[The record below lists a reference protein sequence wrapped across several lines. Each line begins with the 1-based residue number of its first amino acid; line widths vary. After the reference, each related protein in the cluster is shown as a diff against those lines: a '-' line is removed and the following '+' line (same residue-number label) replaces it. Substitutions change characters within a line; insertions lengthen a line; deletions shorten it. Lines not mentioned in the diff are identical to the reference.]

1 MPNGDNSG
9 NIIIGQVWGIPIQ
22 INPSLL
28 LILGLITWSLAG
40 GLLPNAYPEMTTTG
54 RWMTALF
61 TAVLFFGSILVHELA
76 HAWEARRQGIPV
88 QSITL
93 YIFGGVAQIAGKPR
107 SPGGEFR
114 VAAIGPASSF
124 VLAGLFYLL
133 NRTVGDQGY
142 LGASTQWLALINLM
156 LGAFNLLP
164 GYPLDGGRV
173 LESIV
178 WGVTGKLENGVRAA
192 ATAGQIIAYIM
203 IGYGFFLAIRGDIF
217 QGIWLA
223 FIGFFLHN
231 AAGSERRSLLQQ
243 SQLSGVPVSSAM
255 GIVREPNIA
264 SNIIIQNLVENH
276 VLSLGQA
283 SFIITVNGTPAGVV
297 TLPDIAAVPRAEWQS
312 RTAGDLM
319 TPLNSLPTVAPE
331 DDLLAAVQL
340 MSANELLFLP
350 VFENGRLAGLLT
362 RDEVMRYLAQHPAA
376 A

>member
-1 MPNGDNSG
+1 MPNGENSG
-9 NIIIGQVWGIPIQ
+9 NIIIGQVWGIPVQ

-54 RWMTALF
+54 RWLTALF
-61 TAVLFFGSILVHELA
+61 TALLFFGSILVHEIA

-124 VLAGLFYLL
+124 LLAGLFYLL

-156 LGAFNLLP
+156 LGGFNLLP

-173 LESIV
+173 FESIV
-178 WGVTGKLENGVRAA
+178 WGITGKLENGIRAA
-192 ATAGQIIAYIM
+192 ALTGQVIAYIL
-203 IGYGFFLAIRGDIF
+203 IGYGFFLTIRGDIF
-217 QGIWLA
+217 QGIWLV
-223 FIGFFLHN
+223 FIGFFLN
-231 AAGSERRSLLQQ
+231 GAANTERRSLLAQ
-243 SQLSGVPVSSAM
+243 SQLSGVPVSAAM
-255 GIVREPNIA
+255 GIVREPYIA
-264 SNIIIQNLVENH
+264 SNIVIQNLVENH

-283 SFIITVNGTPAGVV
+283 SFIITVKGTPAGVV
-297 TLPDIAAVPRAEWQS
+297 TLPDIAAVPRSEWNY

-319 TPLNSLPTVAPE
+319 TPLHALPTVAPD
-331 DDLLAAVQL
+331 DDLLQAVQL
-340 MSANELLFLP
+340 MSASELLFLP
-350 VFENGRLAGLLT
+350 VVEGGRLAGLLT
-362 RDEVMRYLAQHPAA
+362 RDEVMRYLAQHPAPG
-376 A
+376 

>member
-1 MPNGDNSG
+1 MPNGNNDG
-9 NIIIGQVWGIPIQ
+9 NIVIGQVWGIPIQ

-40 GLLPNAYPEMTTTG
+40 GLLPNAYPEMSTTG

-76 HAWEARRQGIPV
+76 HAWEARRQDIPV

-107 SPGGEFR
+107 SPSGEFR

-124 VLAGLFYLL
+124 VLAGLFFVL

-156 LGAFNLLP
+156 LGGFNLLP

-178 WGVTGKLENGVRAA
+178 WGVTGKLEKGVRAA
-192 ATAGQIIAYIM
+192 AFAGQVIAYIL

-217 QGIWLA
+217 QGIWLV
-223 FIGFFLHN
+223 FIGFFLN
-231 AAGSERRSLLQQ
+231 GAANTERRSLLQQ
-243 SQLSGVPVSSAM
+243 SRLSGVPVSSAM

-264 SNIIIQNLVENH
+264 SNVIIQNLVENH

-283 SFIITVNGTPAGVV
+283 SFIVTVNGNPAGVV
-297 TLPDIAAVPRAEWQS
+297 TLPDIAAVPREEWS
-312 RTAGDLM
+312 RRNAGDLM
-319 TPLNSLPTVAPE
+319 TPLNELPSVAPD
-331 DDLLAAVQL
+331 DDLLSAVQL

-350 VFENGRLAGLLT
+350 VFENGRMAGLLT
-362 RDEVMRYLAQHPAA
+362 RDEVMRYLAQNPTPA
-376 A
+376 

>member
-1 MPNGDNSG
+1 MPNGDHSG
-9 NIIIGQVWGIPIQ
+9 NIVIGQVWGIPIQ

-124 VLAGLFYLL
+124 VLAGLFFAL
-133 NRTVGDQGY
+133 NRTVGDHGY
-142 LGASTQWLALINLM
+142 LGASTQWLALINVM
-156 LGAFNLLP
+156 LGGFNLLP

-178 WGVTGKLENGVRAA
+178 WGATGKLENGVRAA
-192 ATAGQIIAYIM
+192 ALAGQVIAYIL
-203 IGYGFFLAIRGDIF
+203 IGYGFFLAIRGDIL
-217 QGIWLA
+217 QGIWLV
-223 FIGFFLHN
+223 FIGFFLN
-231 AAGSERRSLLQQ
+231 GAANSERRSLLQQ
-243 SQLSGVPVSSAM
+243 SQLAGVPVSAAM
-255 GIVREPNIA
+255 GIVREPHIA
-264 SNIIIQNLVENH
+264 SNVIIQNLVENH

-283 SFIITVNGTPAGVV
+283 SFIITVSGNPAGVV
-297 TLPDIAAVPRAEWQS
+297 TLPDIAAVSRAEWS
-312 RTAGDLM
+312 VRNAGDLM
-319 TPLNSLPTVAPE
+319 TPLNALPSVAPD

-340 MSANELLFLP
+340 MSAHELLFLP
-350 VFENGRLAGLLT
+350 VFENGRMAGLLT
-362 RDEVMRYLAQHPAA
+362 RDEVMRYMAQNPAA

>member
-1 MPNGDNSG
+1 MPNGDNTG
-9 NIIIGQVWGIPIQ
+9 NIVIGQVWGIPIQ

-40 GLLPNAYPEMTTTG
+40 GLLPNAYPEMSTTG
-54 RWMTALF
+54 RWMTGLF

-76 HAWEARRQGIPV
+76 HAWEARRQDIPV
-88 QSITL
+88 LSITL

-107 SPGGEFR
+107 SPGREFR

-124 VLAGLFYLL
+124 VLAGIFFAL

-156 LGAFNLLP
+156 LAAFNLLP
-164 GYPLDGGRV
+164 GYPLDGGRI

-192 ATAGQIIAYIM
+192 ALAGQLIAYVM

-217 QGIWLA
+217 QGIWLV
-223 FIGFFLHN
+223 FIGFFLHG
-231 AAGSERRSLLQQ
+231 AANTERRSLLQQ
-243 SQLSGVPVSSAM
+243 SQLSGVPVSAAM

-264 SNIIIQNLVENH
+264 SNIMIQSLVENH
-276 VLSLGQA
+276 VLSLGQS
-283 SFIITVNGTPAGVV
+283 SFIITVNGSPVGVV
-297 TLPDIAAVPRAEWQS
+297 TLPDIAAVPREEWS
-312 RTAGDLM
+312 RRNAGDLM
-319 TPLNSLPTVAPE
+319 TPLNDLPSVAPN

-350 VFENGRLAGLLT
+350 VFENGRMAGLLT
-362 RDEVMRYLAQHPAA
+362 RDEVMRYLAQNQAPA
-376 A
+376 

>member
-9 NIIIGQVWGIPIQ
+9 NIVIGQVWGIPIQ

-61 TAVLFFGSILVHELA
+61 TAVLFFASILVHELA
-76 HAWEARRQGIPV
+76 HAWEARRQDIPV

-93 YIFGGVAQIAGKPR
+93 YIFGGVAQIAGKPK

-124 VLAGLFYLL
+124 VLAGLFFAL

-178 WGVTGKLENGVRAA
+178 WGVTGKLEKGVRAA
-192 ATAGQIIAYIM
+192 ALAGQLIAYVM

-217 QGIWLA
+217 QGIWLV
-223 FIGFFLHN
+223 FIGFFLHG
-231 AAGSERRSLLQQ
+231 AANSERRSLLQQ

-264 SNIIIQNLVENH
+264 SNVIIQGLVENH

-283 SFIITVNGTPAGVV
+283 SFIVTVNGNPAGVV
-297 TLPDIAAVPRAEWQS
+297 TLPDIAAVPRDEWS
-312 RTAGDLM
+312 RRNAGDLM
-319 TPLNSLPTVAPE
+319 TPLNALPSVAPE
-331 DDLLAAVQL
+331 DDLFAAVQL

-362 RDEVMRYLAQHPAA
+362 RDEVMRYLAQHPSPS
-376 A
+376 

>member
-1 MPNGDNSG
+1 
-9 NIIIGQVWGIPIQ
+9 
-22 INPSLL
+22 
-28 LILGLITWSLAG
+28 
-40 GLLPNAYPEMTTTG
+40 MTTTG

-76 HAWEARRQGIPV
+76 HAWEARRQDIPV

-124 VLAGLFYLL
+124 VLAALFFAL

-156 LGAFNLLP
+156 LGGFNLLP

-192 ATAGQIIAYIM
+192 AFAGQVIAYIL

-217 QGIWLA
+217 QGIWLV
-223 FIGFFLHN
+223 FIGFFLN
-231 AAGSERRSLLQQ
+231 GAANTERRSLLQQ
-243 SQLSGVPVSSAM
+243 SRLAGVPVSSAM

-264 SNIIIQNLVENH
+264 SNVIIQNLVENH

-283 SFIITVNGTPAGVV
+283 SFIVTVHGDPAGVV
-297 TLPDIAAVPRAEWQS
+297 TLPDIAAVPREEWS
-312 RTAGDLM
+312 RRNAGDLM
-319 TPLNSLPTVAPE
+319 TPLHSLPSVAPD
-331 DDLLAAVQL
+331 DDLLSAAQL
-340 MSANELLFLP
+340 MSAHDLLFLP
-350 VFENGRLAGLLT
+350 VFENGRMAGLLT
-362 RDEVMRYLAQHPAA
+362 RDEVMRYLAQNPAPA
-376 A
+376 

>member
-9 NIIIGQVWGIPIQ
+9 NIVIGQVWGIPIQ

-54 RWMTALF
+54 RWLTGLF
-61 TAVLFFGSILVHELA
+61 TAVLFFGSILIHELA

-93 YIFGGVAQIAGKPR
+93 YIFGGVAQISGKPR
-107 SPGGEFR
+107 SPGDEFR

-124 VLAGLFYLL
+124 ILAGLFFAL
-133 NRTVGDQGY
+133 NRTIGDHGY

-164 GYPLDGGRV
+164 GYPLDGGRI

-178 WGVTGKLENGVRAA
+178 WGLTGKLENGVRAA
-192 ATAGQIIAYIM
+192 SLTGQIIAYIM

-231 AAGSERRSLLQQ
+231 AATSERRNLLQQ
-243 SQLSGVPVSSAM
+243 SRLIGVPVSSAM
-255 GIVREPNIA
+255 GIVHEPHIA
-264 SNIIIQNLVENH
+264 SNILIQNLVENH

-283 SFIITVNGTPAGVV
+283 SFIITVNGSPAGVV
-297 TLPDIAAVPRAEWQS
+297 TLPDIAALPREQWGS
-312 RTAGDLM
+312 RNTGSLM
-319 TPLNSLPTVAPE
+319 TPLNSLPRVAPD
-331 DDLLAAVQL
+331 DDLLAAVQV
-340 MSANELLFLP
+340 MSDNDLLFLP
-350 VFENGRLAGLLT
+350 VFENGHMAGLLT
-362 RDEVMRYLAQHPAA
+362 RDEVMRYLAQHPSPA
-376 A
+376 